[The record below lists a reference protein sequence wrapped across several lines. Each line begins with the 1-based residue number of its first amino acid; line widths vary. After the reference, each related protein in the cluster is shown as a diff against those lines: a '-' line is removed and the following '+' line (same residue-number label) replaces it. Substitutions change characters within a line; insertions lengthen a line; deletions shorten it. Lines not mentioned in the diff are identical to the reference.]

1 MITPTLGAVLF
12 GMIFLVWEI
21 ACWYPGVKALQT
33 NTVGHLGNLLPFLIC
48 WAIGALTVM
57 VVGGIVGWFGD
68 FALWGLNTF
77 GDGLLVFG
85 VGAHTGTAP
94 GSTSAPLTEG
104 GLFMTVLVLAGFI
117 ARRKRGATG
126 SKWRGWLSGVGL
138 ALTGSIA
145 RYAAVPLASAVNI
158 AGVWLTGM
166 AR

>member
-21 ACWYPGVKALQT
+21 AVWFPSIKALRT
-33 NTVGHLGNLLPFLIC
+33 NAVGHLGDLLPFLIC

-57 VVGGIVGWFGD
+57 VVGGFVGWFGD

-77 GDGLLVFG
+77 GDGILIFG
-85 VGAHTGTAP
+85 VGAHAGTAP
-94 GSTSAPLTEG
+94 GSTAAPLTEG
-104 GLFMTVLVLAGFI
+104 GLFMTVLVLAAFI